1 MTEEVLTRE
10 DKEAITKALKD
21 AERLRKELQRAKRAG
36 IDVTELENRL
46 REAEL
51 SLRNLHRVYVAGE
64 GR

>member
-1 MTEEVLTRE
+1 MTDEVLTRE
-10 DKEAITKALKD
+10 DKEAIKKALSD

-51 SLRNLHRVYVAGE
+51 ALRNLHRVYVAGE
-64 GR
+64 RQ

>member
-1 MTEEVLTRE
+1 VVEEVLTRE

-51 SLRNLHRVYVAGE
+51 ALRNLHRVYVAGE